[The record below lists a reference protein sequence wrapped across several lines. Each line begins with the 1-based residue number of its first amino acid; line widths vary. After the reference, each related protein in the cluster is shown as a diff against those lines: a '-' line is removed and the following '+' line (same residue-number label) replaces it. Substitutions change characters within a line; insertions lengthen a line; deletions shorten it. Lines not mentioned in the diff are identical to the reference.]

1 MEAESAE
8 LAGCSGAITA
18 AFRLGF
24 PDDWEEV
31 LATDNLTTAVGAFIT
46 AATRTGAAT
55 PGVILSL
62 SLSLSPPPWELS
74 SPQPPAP
81 AQPRRV

>member
-55 PGVILSL
+55 PGVILFRY
-62 SLSLSPPPWELS
+62 
-74 SPQPPAP
+74 
-81 AQPRRV
+81 RRFSRLVKN